1 MNHATRT
8 PAIFRFRPP
17 KQESGFL
24 SAIRNHVSAM
34 ALKGIKVVE
43 LAGLAPGPFCGMI
56 LAEFGASVIR
66 VDKLETQSLDC
77 LGHGKRSISLN
88 LKSKEGINIFKKL
101 SDRSDV
107 IIDTYRRGLKTKM
120 KKQPMKKKIKRL
132 IDDKMRWYLIYST
145 AVGSLWLIGVMEKLK
160 IGPNELLAT
169 NKKLIY
175 ARLTGYGQNGSFAN
189 MAGHDINYLGLSGL
203 LSLFGRYNEKPIP
216 PINLAADFG
225 GGGLMCALGIIL
237 ALYERTKSNI
247 GQVIDTSMVEGSAY
261 LGSWLFRSQKMGIW
275 ENPRGRNL
283 LDTGSHFYD
292 TYETKD
298 KLFMCVG
305 AIEPQFYEI
314 FLEKLGL
321 SSDEV
326 PQYKNFEENRRK
338 ITEIFKTKTQAEW
351 CAIFDG
357 TDACVTP
364 VLNLKDV
371 MLHIHNK
378 QRQTFTI
385 VGDNLFPNPAPRL
398 SRTPGISLGVQRN
411 PQVGENTVQILIEL
425 KFQPNEIDYLLSNGI
440 AYQLK
445 HISKF

>member
-1 MNHATRT
+1 MQT
-8 PAIFRFRPP
+8 PAGRRVSPGSRKREEPQLSVSRRLRPLCLRAP
-17 KQESGFL
+17 RPQC
-24 SAIRNHVSAM
+24 NPP
-34 ALKGIKVVE
+34 
-43 LAGLAPGPFCGMI
+43 LANLPAPTRVP
-56 LAEFGASVIR
+56 ASEFGEGAP
-66 VDKLETQSLDC
+66 
-77 LGHGKRSISLN
+77 LN
-88 LKSKEGINIFKKL
+88 LPVEPSSEDLQGEGDPWPRL
-101 SDRSDV
+101 
-107 IIDTYRRGLKTKM
+107 GL
-120 KKQPMKKKIKRL
+120 P
-132 IDDKMRWYLIYST
+132 
-145 AVGSLWLIGVMEKLK
+145 VGPSSEDLQGEGDPWPVGLPVESSSEDLQGEGDPWPRMGLPVPTRIMEKLK

-225 GGGLMCALGIIL
+225 GGGLICALGITL
-237 ALYERTKSNI
+237 ALYERTKSNV
-247 GQVIDTSMVEGSAY
+247 GQVIDASMVEGSAY

-321 SSDEV
+321 SSDEI

-351 CAIFDG
+351 CAIFDS

-411 PQVGENTVQILIEL
+411 PQAGEDTVQILTEL
-425 KFQPNEIDYLLSNGI
+425 KFQPNEIDHLLSNGI
-440 AYQLK
+440 AYQSR
-445 HISKF
+445 HISKL

>member
-1 MNHATRT
+1 
-8 PAIFRFRPP
+8 
-17 KQESGFL
+17 
-24 SAIRNHVSAM
+24 M

-107 IIDTYRRGLKTKM
+107 IIDTYRR
-120 KKQPMKKKIKRL
+120 
-132 IDDKMRWYLIYST
+132 
-145 AVGSLWLIGVMEKLK
+145 GVMEKLK

>member
-1 MNHATRT
+1 
-8 PAIFRFRPP
+8 
-17 KQESGFL
+17 
-24 SAIRNHVSAM
+24 
-34 ALKGIKVVE
+34 
-43 LAGLAPGPFCGMI
+43 
-56 LAEFGASVIR
+56 
-66 VDKLETQSLDC
+66 
-77 LGHGKRSISLN
+77 
-88 LKSKEGINIFKKL
+88 
-101 SDRSDV
+101 
-107 IIDTYRRGLKTKM
+107 
-120 KKQPMKKKIKRL
+120 
-132 IDDKMRWYLIYST
+132 
-145 AVGSLWLIGVMEKLK
+145 MEKLK

-225 GGGLMCALGIIL
+225 GGGLMCAFGIIL
-237 ALYERTKSNI
+237 ALYERTKSNV
-247 GQVIDTSMVEGSAY
+247 GQVIDASMVEGSAY

-275 ENPRGRNL
+275 ENPRGKNL

-321 SSDEV
+321 SSDEI

-385 VGDNLFPNPAPRL
+385 VGNNLFPNPAPRL

-411 PQVGENTVQILIEL
+411 PQVGENTIQVLTEL

-440 AYQLK
+440 AYQSK
-445 HISKF
+445 HISKL

>member
-1 MNHATRT
+1 ML
-8 PAIFRFRPP
+8 
-17 KQESGFL
+17 K
-24 SAIRNHVSAM
+24 SAM
-34 ALKGIKVVE
+34 ALKGIKIVE

-88 LKSKEGINIFKKL
+88 LKSEEGINIFKKL
-101 SDRSDV
+101 SDQSDV
-107 IIDTYRRGLKTKM
+107 IIDTYRR
-120 KKQPMKKKIKRL
+120 
-132 IDDKMRWYLIYST
+132 
-145 AVGSLWLIGVMEKLK
+145 GVMEKLK
-160 IGPNELLAT
+160 IGPNELMVT

-203 LSLFGRYNEKPIP
+203 LSLFGRYNEKPTP

-237 ALYERTKSNI
+237 ALYERTQSNV
-247 GQVIDTSMVEGSAY
+247 GQVIDASMVEGSAY

-298 KLFMCVG
+298 KLYMCVG
-305 AIEPQFYEI
+305 ALEPQFYKI

-321 SSDEV
+321 SSNEV
-326 PQYKNFEENRRK
+326 PQYENFEKNRSK

-371 MLHIHNK
+371 TLHIHNK

-385 VGDNLFPNPAPRL
+385 VEDNLIPNPAPRL
-398 SRTPGISLGVQRN
+398 SRTPGISLGNQRN
-411 PQVGENTVQILIEL
+411 PQAGEDTVQILTEL
-425 KFQPNEIDYLLSNGI
+425 KFQPNEIDHLLSNGI
-440 AYQLK
+440 AYQSQ
-445 HISKF
+445 HISKL